1 MAANTLRER
10 GGSMK
15 IEIAGTT
22 RELKVLHINAKCSD
36 FCYAELKDENGHIV
50 ATHDG
55 YVPGFMPGKHYGDYV
70 QLDIDIETGKLLNWK
85 KPSAA
90 EVEKEITEK
99 EWEL

>member
-1 MAANTLRER
+1 
-10 GGSMK
+10 MK

-22 RELKVLHINAKCSD
+22 RELKVLHISAKCSD
-36 FCYAELKDENGHIV
+36 LCCAELKDENGHVV

-55 YVPGFMPGKHYGDYV
+55 YVPDFMPEDHFGDYV
-70 QLDIDIETGKLLNWK
+70 ELDIDLETGKLLNWK